1 MRLFLFTNS
10 LAKYESL
17 YEYIIYM
24 QPVEVEEGVES
35 DRDLGW
41 EILGTEENAEGCVL
55 EVSGI
60 YANMN

>member
-1 MRLFLFTNS
+1 
-10 LAKYESL
+10 
-17 YEYIIYM
+17 M